1 MQILNSEQI
10 VGFYCCAF
18 TLISSC
24 LPLALMFRDSSR
36 APSTLRLAG
45 ICGWMQQR
53 WQGTLSVPI
62 LTSSLDSV
70 LLSTH
75 YTLLWKPSLN
85 LQSRVWLEITCFALS
100 DQQPTTIQAAFFKE
114 CLFMYFRVLIALS
127 YNNGYANN
135 KKNR

>member
-1 MQILNSEQI
+1 MQVLNSKQI
-10 VGFYCCAF
+10 VDVYCCAF

-24 LPLALMFRDSSR
+24 LLLALMFRDSSR

-62 LTSSLDSV
+62 PTSSLDSV

-85 LQSRVWLEITCFALS
+85 LQSHVWLEITCFALYS
-100 DQQPTTIQAAFFKE
+100 IYTDQQPTTIQAAFFKE
-114 CLFMYFRVLIALS
+114 CLFMYFRVLMT
-127 YNNGYANN
+127 ANSS
-135 KKNR
+135 KL